1 MKKIPGNKNI
11 VYVSSLIVLLI
22 TLCGCFTKE
31 KAQVPDETVY
41 AKVNDSYLTET
52 EFKAIVPMGL
62 FDRLTTEHKKEIAKE
77 WVNKELLYQE
87 ALRLGIDN
95 EEEIKRI
102 LKNQKRDFLSNEVL
116 ERTLENIHIPSEYE
130 LKQYYEKHK
139 DYFIINKTE
148 YRVRYALFD
157 NTKDAQSF
165 YRKVKAGTGFSD
177 LAKKE
182 SKDPNAKVGGEL
194 GIINEESVEPSIWRA
209 IVNTVETLGQRRIS
223 NVFRVIDGWAIV
235 ICDEILNEG
244 SIKPFEDVRDQVF
257 DLNMI
262 EKREEMKKSKLLE
275 LSSEAEPSIIFR

>member
-1 MKKIPGNKNI
+1 MKRIPGNKNI
-11 VYVSSLIVLLI
+11 VVYVLSLIVLLI
-22 TLCGCFTKE
+22 TLCGCLNKE
-31 KAQVPDETVY
+31 KAQVPNETVY

-62 FDRLTTEHKKEIAKE
+62 FHRLTTEHKKEIAKE

-102 LKNQKRDFLSNEVL
+102 FKNYKRDFLSNEVL
-116 ERTLENIHIPSEYE
+116 ERTNENTHIPSEYE
-130 LKQYYEKHK
+130 LKQYYEKNK
-139 DYFIINKTE
+139 DYFIIHKTE

-182 SKDPNAKVGGEL
+182 SKDPSAKVGGKL
-194 GIINEESVEPSIWRA
+194 GIVNEESVEPSIWRA

-244 SIKPFEDVRDQVF
+244 SIEPFEDVRDQVF

-262 EKREEMKKSKLLE
+262 EKREEMKKSKLLK
-275 LSSEAEPSIIFR
+275 LSSEADIKYNF